1 MVSVG
6 RVSSR
11 SLPTSS
17 NTGAASA
24 KLRMRS
30 KRGARLLSV
39 VKGLL
44 LVSPTLFSIVYFA
57 FVASDRYLSEAQFI
71 VRTASRPT
79 GYSGFGSFLQMAG
92 LGRSQD
98 DIFSV
103 QAFLASRD
111 ATRLLA
117 ERLPVRSYYAQ
128 SGGDPIAGY
137 PSVIYGPSLEEMH
150 KYLGWMITTVYSSN
164 TGITTLRV
172 QAFKP
177 EHAMQ
182 IADTLL
188 DLSEMMVNRMNAR
201 IHEDAVRV
209 AADEVKR
216 NEDRLVAAQVAITR
230 FRNAELTIDPAS
242 SSVIVT
248 ELIARLSGELA
259 QAQTQLREM
268 SAVAPDG
275 PLIGPMRRRVA
286 ALELQIQNERRKL
299 SGEEGGLAAK
309 IAAYERLVLEREFA
323 KKSLE
328 SAVQALDAA
337 NTEAR
342 RQQLYLERI
351 AQPVSADYPLAP
363 ERLRMTLTIAA
374 ANLLVLLMG
383 WLILSGIQERV
394 AGTDQ

>member
-1 MVSVG
+1 
-6 RVSSR
+6 
-11 SLPTSS
+11 
-17 NTGAASA
+17 
-24 KLRMRS
+24 
-30 KRGARLLSV
+30 
-39 VKGLL
+39 
-44 LVSPTLFSIVYFA
+44 
-57 FVASDRYLSEAQFI
+57 
-71 VRTASRPT
+71 
-79 GYSGFGSFLQMAG
+79 
-92 LGRSQD
+92 
-98 DIFSV
+98 
-103 QAFLASRD
+103 
-111 ATRLLA
+111 
-117 ERLPVRSYYAQ
+117 
-128 SGGDPIAGY
+128 
-137 PSVIYGPSLEEMH
+137 
-150 KYLGWMITTVYSSN
+150 
-164 TGITTLRV
+164 
-172 QAFKP
+172 
-177 EHAMQ
+177 MQ